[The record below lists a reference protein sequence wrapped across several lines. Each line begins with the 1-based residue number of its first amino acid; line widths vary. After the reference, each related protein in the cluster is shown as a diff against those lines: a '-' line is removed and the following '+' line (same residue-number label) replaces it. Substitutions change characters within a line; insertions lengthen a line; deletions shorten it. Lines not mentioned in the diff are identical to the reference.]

1 MKYGWTR
8 SRTLGLAV
16 AGAVAIISIHSSAQ
30 APATG
35 QGRGGGQG
43 QGGGRGAAAAR
54 QTSGLEVLPVQ
65 GFDRTRVYMIAGGG
79 ANVIVQVGDDG
90 VLMVDTGNA
99 ESADKVFATV
109 RQITDKPIRWII
121 NTHAHLE
128 NVGGNE
134 GVIKLAGGQR
144 TSQGGGGGGVENA
157 NGPLV
162 VAHQEAVNMMMDAK
176 PEYPDDAVPKD
187 TFLTDNKQIY
197 FNGEGIEV
205 WEMPHAHSAGDLMVF
220 FRKSDVIAVGDLVS
234 TNTYPMFDVEA
245 GGTLQGLLNAMNR
258 IVPMMIPRFNQ
269 MDGTRVLPSHGR
281 ISDQSDVAEFRDTAT
296 IIRDRILYMIDKG
309 MSLEQV
315 KAAKPTLDYDPV
327 YGASNGPWSTDKFI
341 EAVYT
346 ELKNNKGPK
355 PALGLN
361 FVDGGK

>member
-1 MKYGWTR
+1 
-8 SRTLGLAV
+8 
-16 AGAVAIISIHSSAQ
+16 
-30 APATG
+30 
-35 QGRGGGQG
+35 
-43 QGGGRGAAAAR
+43 
-54 QTSGLEVLPVQ
+54 
-65 GFDRTRVYMIAGGG
+65 
-79 ANVIVQVGDDG
+79 
-90 VLMVDTGNA
+90 
-99 ESADKVFATV
+99 
-109 RQITDKPIRWII
+109 
-121 NTHAHLE
+121 
-128 NVGGNE
+128 
-134 GVIKLAGGQR
+134 
-144 TSQGGGGGGVENA
+144 
-157 NGPLV
+157 V

-245 GGTLQGLLNAMNR
+245 GGTLQGLLDAMNR

-341 EAVYT
+341 EAVYA